1 MMSVRLIMVV
11 VHSHV
16 TTLQGLTTVS
26 VGMDT
31 RWTMIATALVSHF
44 QVNQLSKGWNLTL
57 LALHISYL

>member
-31 RWTMIATALVSHF
+31 RWTMTVPAQVSHV
-44 QVNQLSKGWNLTL
+44 QVSQLHGQRLQ
-57 LALHISYL
+57 SYIL